1 MKRLRLGAVLHF
13 IIAIGHLGCLFA
25 LDEAFDAY
33 GIKDVMHNM
42 VFGHVWMLYA
52 LTICLALAFVLAGL
66 YALSAT
72 GDICRLPLTRTAII
86 VIIVLYSLR
95 ALAGGWACVMDF
107 RWLLIYSSVIPAF
120 IAWCYYPG
128 LKIIVMEISNWFKGF
143 EKGIARLSPEE
154 RSAFFS
160 ECGKNCVNGGTLSV
174 YKKLYE
180 DAKGNMDVFFQ
191 MANDLPGVKGEVVE
205 KGHVYRLIF
214 LKCTCEL
221 CKKGYVT
228 TPLLCECSRQS
239 VIYSLHSLWKDKN
252 FTVTLCHSILG
263 GGTDC
268 EMRIEVDK

>member
-1 MKRLRLGAVLHF
+1 
-13 IIAIGHLGCLFA
+13 
-25 LDEAFDAY
+25 
-33 GIKDVMHNM
+33 
-42 VFGHVWMLYA
+42 
-52 LTICLALAFVLAGL
+52 
-66 YALSAT
+66 
-72 GDICRLPLTRTAII
+72 
-86 VIIVLYSLR
+86 
-95 ALAGGWACVMDF
+95 
-107 RWLLIYSSVIPAF
+107 
-120 IAWCYYPG
+120 
-128 LKIIVMEISNWFKGF
+128 MEISNWFKGF

-191 MANDLPGVKGEVVE
+191 IANDLPGVKGEVVE

-221 CKKGYVT
+221 CKRGYVI

-239 VIYSLHSLWKDKN
+239 VIYSLHSLWKDKRSTSGRFDTSKN
-252 FTVTLCHSILG
+252 FIVTLYHSILG

-268 EMRIEVDK
+268 EMRIEVDR